1 MSKTL
6 INKLF
11 AKQRPHSLKMQERF
25 TLQHVNVFNNIITDP
40 VRLGM
45 KNDDEDKEIILLCSL
60 PNSYDRLI
68 TSLTYMKYTINH
80 NVTTAIF
87 LSYSQTRQNIEE
99 GTQDDGLYVK
109 KVKIVGKISVMEILE
124 RRGLNL
130 RIGKQLSVIV
140 ANILGI
146 ERRTVQTE
154 SKAHPVLQM
163 WFKPLIMEL
172 EDILCVSSSKCT
184 YTWII
189 DFGCSYHMM
198 AHRE

>member
-1 MSKTL
+1 
-6 INKLF
+6 
-11 AKQRPHSLKMQERF
+11 
-25 TLQHVNVFNNIITDP
+25 
-40 VRLGM
+40 
-45 KNDDEDKEIILLCSL
+45 
-60 PNSYDRLI
+60 
-68 TSLTYMKYTINH
+68 MKYTINH
-80 NVTTAIF
+80 DVTITTF
-87 LSYSQTRQNIEE
+87 LSYSQTRQSVEE
-99 GTQDDGLYVK
+99 GTQDDSLYVK

-124 RRGLNL
+124 RRGLNP
-130 RIGKQLSVIV
+130 RIGKQPSVIV

-146 ERRTVQTE
+146 GKGIVQTE

-163 WFKPLIMEL
+163 SFKPLIMEL